1 MLISQ
6 LCLFLTGQNKI
17 NFTKYSK
24 NNYYTLIYDTI
35 RMIIFRKGNDNM
47 KEKVLLKTNLFICI
61 IIILGFFITS
71 IISYHSNKQIF
82 QKDIEEVS
90 NLTSEGIYHNIDT
103 IFSKPINVSMTM
115 ANDVL
120 LKDFLG
126 EEALKKDD
134 DSYIKQMRDYLNAYR
149 IKYGYD
155 SVFLVSKETSRYYY
169 YNGLD
174 RILTK
179 DNPENEWYYDFLN
192 SKAEYGIKIDNDE
205 VANANNDITVFI
217 NCAIKGENKET
228 IGVVGVGFRVK
239 NLQNLLAKYETEYG
253 IDTYLINAQGT
264 IEISSTDTA
273 YKEKNIFQNDVF
285 QQLKKDILNKDSNMQ
300 DFWYHSGKRRGY
312 LVSRYIDNLE
322 WYLLIDH
329 DTSQLQE
336 NLNGQIIGGFLV
348 IIAVITCVL
357 VIITN
362 IIKKYNHT
370 IVRMTQKHEKEHRD
384 IFQKATEQMFQNI
397 IELDITHNCFGNIET
412 EEFFEDLCVPKGTPY
427 DEALK
432 TVAREQIKEEYQ
444 EGYIKTFSPENVLDA
459 YKNGIES
466 LTYDFMISDDG
477 IRYYWMRITARI
489 FTWEEDNSVRMFS
502 YRQNIDAQKTQE
514 KKLLANLERDHLS
527 SLYNKKTT
535 QDKII
540 QMLHQHPEQ
549 LFAFFILDIDA
560 FKLVNDRF
568 GHAVGDH
575 VIADFAHIL
584 KNQFNEQ
591 DIVGRIGGDEFVAFI
606 PVHNYEQVERKG
618 AQLVKV
624 LHHNYLEK
632 DVVCPISTSIG
643 VAIAPDAGTD
653 FEQLYKNADRAL
665 YQTKKNGKNGFTI
678 YQKENS

>member
-1 MLISQ
+1 M
-6 LCLFLTGQNKI
+6 
-17 NFTKYSK
+17 
-24 NNYYTLIYDTI
+24 
-35 RMIIFRKGNDNM
+35 
-47 KEKVLLKTNLFICI
+47 
-61 IIILGFFITS
+61 
-71 IISYHSNKQIF
+71 
-82 QKDIEEVS
+82 
-90 NLTSEGIYHNIDT
+90 
-103 IFSKPINVSMTM
+103 
-115 ANDVL
+115 
-120 LKDFLG
+120 
-126 EEALKKDD
+126 
-134 DSYIKQMRDYLNAYR
+134 
-149 IKYGYD
+149 
-155 SVFLVSKETSRYYY
+155 
-169 YNGLD
+169 
-174 RILTK
+174 
-179 DNPENEWYYDFLN
+179 
-192 SKAEYGIKIDNDE
+192 
-205 VANANNDITVFI
+205 
-217 NCAIKGENKET
+217 
-228 IGVVGVGFRVK
+228 
-239 NLQNLLAKYETEYG
+239 
-253 IDTYLINAQGT
+253 
-264 IEISSTDTA
+264 
-273 YKEKNIFQNDVF
+273 
-285 QQLKKDILNKDSNMQ
+285 
-300 DFWYHSGKRRGY
+300 
-312 LVSRYIDNLE
+312 
-322 WYLLIDH
+322 
-329 DTSQLQE
+329 
-336 NLNGQIIGGFLV
+336 
-348 IIAVITCVL
+348 
-357 VIITN
+357 
-362 IIKKYNHT
+362 
-370 IVRMTQKHEKEHRD
+370 
-384 IFQKATEQMFQNI
+384 
-397 IELDITHNCFGNIET
+397 
-412 EEFFEDLCVPKGTPY
+412 
-427 DEALK
+427 
-432 TVAREQIKEEYQ
+432 
-444 EGYIKTFSPENVLDA
+444 LDA

-575 VIADFAHIL
+575 VIADFAHVL